1 MKFSHHLNIHL
12 QLNDISSLLTYV
24 SEHHERHTRSA
35 ASDSLHIPRSHSS
48 YYDKAFSVQ
57 GPNYGIIYYQTS
69 EICSSTVNR
78 FKSVL
83 KQYLLNCDLS
93 LTIPSCSETGLTYR
107 HFIPVSRFRIYF
119 RNFRTEISCLRWSI
133 GIKYLYS

>member
-1 MKFSHHLNIHL
+1 MVYKGLNGL
-12 QLNDISSLLTYV
+12 PPGYISSMLTYV

-57 GPNYGIIYYQTS
+57 GPKLWNNLPSDIRN
-69 EICSSTVNR
+69 SSTVD
-78 FKSVL
+78 FKAHISSICSIVI
-83 KQYLLNCDLS
+83 C
-93 LTIPSCSETGLTYR
+93 LTIPSRTTFYNETGLTYR

-133 GIKYLYS
+133 GIKHLYS